1 MEEQNRIETY
11 LDQESTYET
20 YSDILS
26 RAGLKEADESLVG
39 YYVRRLMDRELAPG
53 GFAAAIRSEFGTTD
67 DVALQIARDVAER
80 ILTAIKTDLPFGLDE
95 MIHSE
100 LTVTSMASNDG
111 AKASVNA
118 VADTPLDQ
126 ELEQIKQ
133 TRSDVIGTKGP
144 LDIPGVVK
152 EICENPTFA
161 FDDPSLQARCAKLIE
176 SRVRDVRTPEQT
188 RTQLEK
194 SVDNGGLGVTGRRLS
209 DMLALI
215 EGRVAAYQGNVS
227 QEEQRKRD
235 AQRAAKPDKAA
246 FVKQEETLLTKKYVA
261 LTGKVPDAPIS
272 PAGPSI
278 TRTSAALSAHHEQLS
293 REGKIDARKVKEV
306 IAGAQPSANASR
318 HHATPSMQ
326 EVIFEKRLSGPI
338 DELRALTLT
347 DFRRLSKDAAQAATK
362 VKDKVDLLEEQGY
375 DKKVQAVQAWRASP
389 LNQMYVALAR
399 DAVLAGTS
407 VAELLAEK
415 HSANVDTLSHDEL
428 KAVMLI
434 NAHVRF

>member
-133 TRSDVIGTKGP
+133 TRSDVI
-144 LDIPGVVK
+144 
-152 EICENPTFA
+152 
-161 FDDPSLQARCAKLIE
+161 
-176 SRVRDVRTPEQT
+176 
-188 RTQLEK
+188 
-194 SVDNGGLGVTGRRLS
+194 
-209 DMLALI
+209 
-215 EGRVAAYQGNVS
+215 
-227 QEEQRKRD
+227 
-235 AQRAAKPDKAA
+235 
-246 FVKQEETLLTKKYVA
+246 
-261 LTGKVPDAPIS
+261 
-272 PAGPSI
+272 
-278 TRTSAALSAHHEQLS
+278 
-293 REGKIDARKVKEV
+293 
-306 IAGAQPSANASR
+306 
-318 HHATPSMQ
+318 
-326 EVIFEKRLSGPI
+326 
-338 DELRALTLT
+338 
-347 DFRRLSKDAAQAATK
+347 
-362 VKDKVDLLEEQGY
+362 
-375 DKKVQAVQAWRASP
+375 
-389 LNQMYVALAR
+389 
-399 DAVLAGTS
+399 
-407 VAELLAEK
+407 
-415 HSANVDTLSHDEL
+415 
-428 KAVMLI
+428 
-434 NAHVRF
+434 

>member
-1 MEEQNRIETY
+1 
-11 LDQESTYET
+11 
-20 YSDILS
+20 
-26 RAGLKEADESLVG
+26 
-39 YYVRRLMDRELAPG
+39 
-53 GFAAAIRSEFGTTD
+53 
-67 DVALQIARDVAER
+67 
-80 ILTAIKTDLPFGLDE
+80 
-95 MIHSE
+95 
-100 LTVTSMASNDG
+100 
-111 AKASVNA
+111 
-118 VADTPLDQ
+118 
-126 ELEQIKQ
+126 
-133 TRSDVIGTKGP
+133 
-144 LDIPGVVK
+144 VK